1 MFKDRD
7 FETKLIDIARVT
19 RVVAGG
25 KRFRFRT
32 VVVIGD
38 RKGGIGLAVGKGADV
53 SGAMDKAITKAKKN
67 LIKVPLINGTIS
79 NYIEVKHKSA
89 KIILKPRKDALVAGG
104 VIRIMARLAGIQSIS
119 AKMLGSQN
127 KLNNAQAMMIALKKL
142 KKHADTPT
150 KTKVK
155 KEK

>member
-1 MFKDRD
+1 MLRNKD

-38 RKGGIGLAVGKGADV
+38 RKGNVGLAVGKGADV
-53 SGAMDKAITKAKKN
+53 SGAMDKAIAKAKKN
-67 LIKVPLINGTIS
+67 LIKVPLINGTIPCRVD
-79 NYIEVKHKSA
+79 VKHKSA
-89 KIILKPRKDALVAGG
+89 KIILKPRKNNFVAGG
-104 VIRIMARLAGIQSIS
+104 VIRLMARLAGIQSIS

-127 KLNNAQAMMIALKKL
+127 KLNNAQAMIIGLKKL
-142 KKHADTPT
+142 KKYAAAPVKT
-150 KTKVK
+150 KTKK
-155 KEK
+155 TK

>member
-1 MFKDRD
+1 MMRDRD
-7 FETKLIDIARVT
+7 FETKLLDIARVT

-38 RKGGIGLAVGKGADV
+38 RKGSIGLAVGKGADV
-53 SGAMDKAITKAKKN
+53 SGAMDKAIIKAKKN
-67 LIKVPLINGTIS
+67 LIKVSLINGTIP
-79 NYIEVKHKSA
+79 YRVEVKFKSA
-89 KIILKPRKDALVAGG
+89 KIILKPRKDSLVAGG

-127 KLNNAQAMMIALKKL
+127 KLNNAQAMIIALKKL
-142 KKHADTPT
+142 KKYADTQT
-150 KTKVK
+150 KTKK
-155 KEK
+155 KKK